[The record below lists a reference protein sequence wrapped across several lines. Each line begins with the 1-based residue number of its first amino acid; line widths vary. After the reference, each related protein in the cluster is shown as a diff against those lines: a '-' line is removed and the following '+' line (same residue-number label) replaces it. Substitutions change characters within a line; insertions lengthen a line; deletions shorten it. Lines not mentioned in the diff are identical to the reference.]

1 MYESM
6 ANNRAKCLAISQMIR
21 AKSYNSCLIF
31 VSKRDFYYYVAPC
44 LIFFF
49 LLFLTYTF
57 VWAQKC
63 PCFRAKL
70 GARTRAKLSSLS
82 SLLSSTA
89 AKMLTSLALSP
100 LLYLLCHCFLF
111 WQEMARME
119 IIFWCWK
126 TTPICYFVLVPID
139 RRALLSSLAMYF
151 KYFID
156 LKELTFSIYVVW
168 IISEGRSEWIW
179 KHFGCWCS
187 LTS

>member
-1 MYESM
+1 MYTQYGDSISANSQIHEFTLTRKIGHRVQMYESM

-31 VSKRDFYYYVAPC
+31 VSKRVFYYYVVPC

-111 WQEMARME
+111 
-119 IIFWCWK
+119 
-126 TTPICYFVLVPID
+126 
-139 RRALLSSLAMYF
+139 
-151 KYFID
+151 
-156 LKELTFSIYVVW
+156 
-168 IISEGRSEWIW
+168 
-179 KHFGCWCS
+179 
-187 LTS
+187 